1 MFEYTANTAIEAAL
15 INNERAKQNAVEN
28 MRHSEAMSLERQKVN
43 AETESARELQKQTLQ
58 QSDMIRATF
67 QMVEKQQS
75 ANELQEKSNE
85 ILNQQLDFL
94 QKQNE
99 DQAKELKRSRIF
111 QLVSWGITTAVAISS
126 ILVQIIK

>member
-1 MFEYTANTAIEAAL
+1 
-15 INNERAKQNAVEN
+15 
-28 MRHSEAMSLERQKVN
+28 
-43 AETESARELQKQTLQ
+43 
-58 QSDMIRATF
+58 MIRATF
-67 QMVEKQQS
+67 QMVEKQQA

-99 DQAKELKRSRIF
+99 DQAKELKRSRIS
-111 QLVSWGITTAVAISS
+111 QLVSWGITTAVAIIS

>member
-1 MFEYTANTAIEAAL
+1 
-15 INNERAKQNAVEN
+15 
-28 MRHSEAMSLERQKVN
+28 
-43 AETESARELQKQTLQ
+43 
-58 QSDMIRATF
+58 
-67 QMVEKQQS
+67 MVEKQQA

>member
-1 MFEYTANTAIEAAL
+1 
-15 INNERAKQNAVEN
+15 
-28 MRHSEAMSLERQKVN
+28 
-43 AETESARELQKQTLQ
+43 
-58 QSDMIRATF
+58 MIRATF
-67 QMVEKQQS
+67 QMVEKQQA

-111 QLVSWGITTAVAISS
+111 QLVSWGITTAVAIIS

>member
-1 MFEYTANTAIEAAL
+1 
-15 INNERAKQNAVEN
+15 
-28 MRHSEAMSLERQKVN
+28 
-43 AETESARELQKQTLQ
+43 
-58 QSDMIRATF
+58 MIRATF
-67 QMVEKQQS
+67 QMVEKQQA